1 MKNTRYAEVAAKI
14 ARLEACK
21 RERTVLLKRLDY
33 IREHAKL
40 PASDMAKTGLVA
52 MRRKTEKELSQLR
65 TEMVK
70 LREDL
75 SDAGIVDVG

>member
-21 RERTVLLKRLDY
+21 RERTVLLNRLDY

-40 PASDMAKTGLVA
+40 PASDMTKTGLAA

-65 TEMVK
+65 TEMAK
-70 LREDL
+70 LRVDL
-75 SDAGIVDVG
+75 ADAGIVDVG

>member
-21 RERTVLLKRLDY
+21 RERTALLKRLDY

-40 PASDMAKTGLVA
+40 TASDMTKTGLAA
-52 MRRKTEKELSQLR
+52 MRRRTEKELSQLR
-65 TEMVK
+65 TEMEK

-75 SDAGIVDVG
+75 SDAGIVDVS

>member
-40 PASDMAKTGLVA
+40 PASGTTKSGLIA
-52 MRRKTEKELSQLR
+52 MRRKTEKELALLR
-65 TEMVK
+65 QEMAK
-70 LREDL
+70 LRVDL
-75 SDAGIVDVG
+75 ADAGIVDVG